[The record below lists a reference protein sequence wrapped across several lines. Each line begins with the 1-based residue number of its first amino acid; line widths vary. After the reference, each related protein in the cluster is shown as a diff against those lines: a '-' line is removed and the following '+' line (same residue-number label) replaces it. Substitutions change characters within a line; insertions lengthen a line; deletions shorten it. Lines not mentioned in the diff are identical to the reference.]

1 MLVLELDENELA
13 KLVVN
18 IAFEMHVK
26 LGPGLYESV
35 YEEILFKELVK
46 CGLQVERQKAIYL
59 YWDNERVN
67 KYAFRADLIINNKL
81 LIEVKSIEALADVHF
96 KQVNTYLKVTGIKLG
111 LIINFNVALIK
122 FGIKRIV
129 NGLELKRT

>member
-1 MLVLELDENELA
+1 
-13 KLVVN
+13 VVY
-18 IAFEMHVK
+18 K
-26 LGPGLYESV
+26 WKG
-35 YEEILFKELVK
+35 K
-46 CGLQVERQKAIYL
+46 KAIYL

-122 FGIKRIV
+122 YGIKRIV
-129 NGLELKRT
+129 NGLELKST

>member
-18 IAFEMHVK
+18 IAFEIHVK

-46 CGLQVERQKAIYL
+46 FGLQVERQKAIYL

-122 FGIKRIV
+122 YGIKRIV
-129 NGLELKRT
+129 NGLELKST